1 MHQFGWLSERRRGCN
16 FLNLLQKEGNTKKAE
31 TGGGLNHG
39 ENYLIFILEILA
51 VSSPQ
56 RQRSRGQQ
64 VTTYKQ
70 HITKTIH
77 DDAMIEEKALHDA
90 TSN

>member
-1 MHQFGWLSERRRGCN
+1 MALRKKGGGGN

-39 ENYLIFILEILA
+39 ENCLIFILEILA
-51 VSSPQ
+51 VSLPQ

-64 VTTYKQ
+64 VTTYK
-70 HITKTIH
+70 
-77 DDAMIEEKALHDA
+77 
-90 TSN
+90 